1 MSLVS
6 SDPKAETR
14 LYITVNDF
22 EFHVYN
28 RSDLYGRLQELFGLE
43 PTIIPPK
50 KEDDKTQENGRTR
63 AQSKIERF
71 VSRLNFI
78 SLRHVNI
85 RVFIWYMGKW
95 ETFLCY

>member
-1 MSLVS
+1 MHLVS
-6 SDPKAETR
+6 LDPKAETR

-50 KEDDKTQENGRTR
+50 KDDDKTRENGRTR
-63 AQSKIERF
+63 TQSKIERF
-71 VSRLNFI
+71 VVILEF
-78 SLRHVNI
+78 
-85 RVFIWYMGKW
+85 Y
-95 ETFLCY
+95 